1 MADRGSHRGGGRG
14 GGGGGG
20 ERGNFRGRGG
30 GRGGHHGPGRGG
42 GQHGGGHGQ
51 HGGHGEGEQQRPKK
65 ENILDLSKYSDKRI
79 TVKFNGGR
87 EVSGVLKGYDPLMNL
102 VLDEVKE
109 TMRDD
114 EGKETTRDLGL
125 TVARGTMIVL
135 ISPIDGSE
143 EIANPFAQAED

>member
-1 MADRGSHRGGGRG
+1 MIHPASTPYTLHDYAFIANYSA
-14 GGGGGG
+14 
-20 ERGNFRGRGG
+20 
-30 GRGGHHGPGRGG
+30 HHHQN
-42 GQHGGGHGQ
+42 QHSQ
-51 HGGHGEGEQQRPKK
+51 GEGEQRPKK

-87 EVSGVLKGYDPLMNL
+87 EVTGVLKGYDPLMNL

-143 EIANPFAQAED
+143 EIANPFALAED